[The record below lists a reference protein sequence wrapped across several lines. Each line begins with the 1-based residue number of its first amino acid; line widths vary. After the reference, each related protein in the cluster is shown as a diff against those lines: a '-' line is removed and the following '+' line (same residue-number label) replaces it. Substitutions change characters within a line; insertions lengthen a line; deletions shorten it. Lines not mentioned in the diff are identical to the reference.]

1 MVESFAVVDFAVV
14 EIAIIEFAI
23 EAKARPRGGGAATR
37 RVMLEQGERVR
48 LCEGLT
54 FVAVMSGPDISSSR
68 HREERRRTV
77 KNGEERQEQRRTA
90 IHHDKPRET

>member
-1 MVESFAVVDFAVV
+1 MSFALFVLSVFVFVCVEFAVVGLAC
-14 EIAIIEFAI
+14 IEFAI

-68 HREERRRTV
+68 LREER
-77 KNGEERQEQRRTA
+77 
-90 IHHDKPRET
+90 

>member
-1 MVESFAVVDFAVV
+1 MKSFAVVDFAVVEIDVVEIAVV

-68 HREERRRTV
+68 LREER
-77 KNGEERQEQRRTA
+77 
-90 IHHDKPRET
+90 